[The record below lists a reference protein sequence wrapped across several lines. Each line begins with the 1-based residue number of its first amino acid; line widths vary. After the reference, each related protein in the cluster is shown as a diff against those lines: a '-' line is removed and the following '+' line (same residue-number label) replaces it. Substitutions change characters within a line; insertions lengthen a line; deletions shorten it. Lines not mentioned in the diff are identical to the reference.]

1 MAPPP
6 APPAPPAPLPP
17 TATASTAAPS
27 PFPAYVLVNT
37 TRGYAAT
44 SEDYNGRI
52 AAGCIDRFHLN
63 SDNAVR
69 FDYTSPV
76 CGVENGLR
84 SQIAPLFDLYKS
96 DIISGDLLEDGSYVI
111 QVYSSAVDERR
122 RDFIKRR
129 NAWTFTYN
137 GVIPSSST
145 SSAAASSSAPTS
157 TAAASASASA
167 SASDEAPVESSSSAA
182 PAATESAVQ
191 PVSVTANLYQAGASA
206 ASVLTFGSVV
216 AAMALLF

>member
-6 APPAPPAPLPP
+6 APPAPFPP

-37 TRGYAAT
+37 TKGFAAT
-44 SEDYNGRI
+44 SEDFNGRI
-52 AAGCIDRFHLN
+52 AAGCIDRFHLD
-63 SDNAVR
+63 SDNALQ
-69 FDYTSPV
+69 FDFTSSV
-76 CGVENGLR
+76 CGKETSLR
-84 SQIAPLFDLYKS
+84 SQIAPLFDLYKR

-111 QVYSSAVDERR
+111 QVYSSSIDERR

-145 SSAAASSSAPTS
+145 TS
-157 TAAASASASA
+157 TAAAASSAPTTTATASASA
-167 SASDEAPVESSSSAA
+167 SASDEAPAESSSSAA
-182 PAATESAVQ
+182 PAAATESAVQ

-206 ASVLTFGSVV
+206 ASVFTFGSVV
-216 AAMALLF
+216 AALALFF